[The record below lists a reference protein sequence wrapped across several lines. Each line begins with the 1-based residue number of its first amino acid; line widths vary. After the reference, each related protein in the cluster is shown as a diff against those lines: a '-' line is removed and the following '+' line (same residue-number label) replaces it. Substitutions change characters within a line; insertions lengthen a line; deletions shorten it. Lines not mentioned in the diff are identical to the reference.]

1 MLSQSHILLP
11 ALLYAETHF
20 RFFRFFPSL
29 IYKKEPEIIF
39 DLPRRLEPGYDLP
52 VILIINDIDRFPVE
66 CISVDITI
74 SGPSKKTQLFQFQNI
89 KKYIITHPF
98 PSQSVIYL
106 FTIPRNKLADGNNF
120 INCTATIKK
129 QKKNIKILNDNLFG
143 SSKLSFSCFLADC
156 SLPGHNFA
164 SYGDLHVHSQ
174 YSQSHVEFGA
184 PVSVIDLFSKSY
196 GIDFVAITDHSYD
209 LACSME
215 NYLKPDDQLKRWVS
229 ISEEISNPAE
239 LDKSLYAGIIYA
251 NRVDNSATVTKN
263 IKNTLVL
270 GEEISC
276 LNSKRKAVHL
286 CGIGL
291 KNFIYGTLD
300 GARKNNKMKNQLTIE
315 SSIAQIHDQQGVAF
329 AAHPGSKAK
338 WLQQVFL
345 NRGTWKTCDISL
357 KLDGV
362 QAINNGFDKSWD
374 SAKKL
379 WIKELLKGH
388 KLSLAAGNDSHGD
401 FNRYRYL
408 AIPFISIKEL
418 FNRYFANSITGIY
431 SKISSQHDVV
441 KGLKDGKTFVT
452 TGPFLNISFSSKPCE
467 SIISNKEIDI
477 SNATISISLISTC
490 EFGYPFSVE
499 LYCGDYKKQKETEIF
514 RKVFND
520 KNLSVSE
527 EIPTADF
534 PEHGYLRAEA
544 KCKNNDK
551 LNYSATSPCYFSCN
565 KIT

>member
-1 MLSQSHILLP
+1 MLSQSHLLFP

-29 IYKKEPEIIF
+29 IYKKAPEIIF

-74 SGPSKKTQLFQFQNI
+74 SKPPKTTQLFQFQNI
-89 KKYIITHPF
+89 KKHIITHPF
-98 PSQSVIYL
+98 PSQSAIYL

-120 INCTATIKK
+120 INCAATIKK

-184 PVSVIDLFSKSY
+184 PVFVIDLFSKSY

-229 ISEEISNPAE
+229 ILEEIS
-239 LDKSLYAGIIYA
+239 
-251 NRVDNSATVTKN
+251 KN
-263 IKNTLVL
+263 TKNTLVL

-315 SSIAQIHDQQGVAF
+315 SSIAQVHDQQGVAF

-345 NRGTWKTCDISL
+345 NRGTWKKCDISL

-418 FNRYFANSITGIY
+418 FNRYFGNSITGIY
-431 SKISSQHDVV
+431 SKIS
-441 KGLKDGKTFVT
+441 
-452 TGPFLNISFSSKPCE
+452 
-467 SIISNKEIDI
+467 
-477 SNATISISLISTC
+477 
-490 EFGYPFSVE
+490 
-499 LYCGDYKKQKETEIF
+499 
-514 RKVFND
+514 
-520 KNLSVSE
+520 
-527 EIPTADF
+527 
-534 PEHGYLRAEA
+534 
-544 KCKNNDK
+544 
-551 LNYSATSPCYFSCN
+551 
-565 KIT
+565 